1 MALRPATLSMLGVG
15 TTSGSY
21 LDTKSHDG
29 VAALH
34 FRSFIVVAEE
44 VY

>member
-1 MALRPATLSMLGVG
+1 VG

-34 FRSFIVVAEE
+34 VRRIVVVAEK
-44 VY
+44 VN